1 VRPPLLA
8 LTGDQLSVVLCAAK
22 PLHPTQRGAFLRRV
36 AEQLCGRSIN
46 NAVVCSAAAAAQ
58 AELRGSTS

>member
-1 VRPPLLA
+1 
-8 LTGDQLSVVLCAAK
+8 LTNDQLGVVLCAAK
-22 PLHPTQRGAFLRRV
+22 PLHPSQRGAFLRKV
-36 AEQLCGRSIN
+36 AEHLCGRSTIN